1 MNMINDRIN
10 TLLNGQKLA
19 TESIIEIFSSIQG
32 EGKYVGYRQ
41 AFLRFEGCNLSCDY
55 CDTEHRVGSHRYC
68 RVELNP
74 GSHRQLEIPN
84 PLTPAAVAEY
94 VNNFADITPHQAL
107 SLTGGEPLLHTKF
120 ITELAPLVRLPLL
133 LETNGTLGPR
143 LKRVLPLI
151 SIISMDIKLPSMVG
165 QELWGE
171 HGVFMEIAREK
182 DLYVK
187 LVIERESSTSEI
199 SKAISLIAS
208 VDRSI
213 PLILQP
219 VTPHGHCK
227 APSADLM
234 LKAQEMALGPL
245 RDVRVI
251 PQTHVMMGQR

>member
-1 MNMINDRIN
+1 MDMINDRID
-10 TLLNGQKLA
+10 TLITGQQQT
-19 TESIIEIFSSIQG
+19 TEHIIEIFSSIQG

-55 CDTEHRVGSHRYC
+55 CDTEHRVGDHRYC

-74 GSHRQLEIPN
+74 GSRHQLEISN
-84 PLTPAAVAEY
+84 PLTPSAAAEY

-120 ITELAPLVRLPLL
+120 ITEIAPLVRLPLL
-133 LETNGTLGPR
+133 LETNGTLWIS
-143 LKRVLPLI
+143 LKNVLPLI
-151 SIISMDIKLPSMVG
+151 SIISMDIKLPGMVG

-171 HGVFMEIAREK
+171 HGIFLEIAREK

-187 LVIERESSTSEI
+187 LIIERESSTTEI
-199 SKAISLIAS
+199 SKAIDLIAS

-219 VTPHGHCK
+219 VTPHGRCK
-227 APSADLM
+227 APLPDLM
-234 LKAQEMALGPL
+234 LKAQDMALGSL
-245 RDVRVI
+245 CDVRII
-251 PQTHVMMGQR
+251 PQTHVMLGQR